1 MSFARILRSSALM
14 GGAQVATLAVA
25 FIRTKII
32 AQLMGPAGVGLV
44 GVLTAFNGNVSTL
57 AGWGLGVSGVRMIA
71 SAPSEE
77 KAAKQ
82 AAVRKFGLTVS
93 SLGLVVMLALFWP
106 VAYLTFDSSRYA
118 LELLIGGM
126 AVPCIIAS
134 TIWTSILQA
143 TGQVKTLAKAQVI
156 SALGG
161 LFLGL
166 PLIYFYGTIGIAAS
180 LLLAAALPMV
190 FTWRAARR
198 DCVVSNL
205 QPTYGDLRALFNM
218 GSGLMV
224 IGVAAQ
230 LAAYAVRLVIIKHRG
245 ADVAAGLADAGYYQ
259 AAIAIAGSLPAMVF
273 SAMGTDFFP
282 RVAAAKDEAEAKV
295 ISEKQIEAAL
305 LLALPIFIG
314 LVTMNRIGIALLYAD
329 KFESAA
335 PLLSWMIW
343 GVFVRL
349 LGWPLG
355 YWLIA
360 RGSMRTLVMIEVS
373 SNVAMVAL
381 PIILLPAFGL
391 IGTAIGYFIGYLLY
405 ALTLLV
411 VARRRVGKWLG
422 ARTLLLFGAATLL
435 MIVAQWSTTL
445 THGGYWGLVPTGV
458 VTLGS
463 FLVYRSALSKNL

>member
-14 GGAQVATLAVA
+14 GGAQVVTLAVA
-25 FIRTKII
+25 VVRTKII

-57 AGWGLGVSGVRMIA
+57 AGWGLGASGVRMIA

-77 KAAKQ
+77 KAVKQ
-82 AAVRKFGLTVS
+82 AAVRKFGLTLS
-93 SLGLVVMLALFWP
+93 SLGLVATLALFWP

-134 TIWTSILQA
+134 TIWTSMLQA
-143 TGQVKTLAKAQVI
+143 AGQVKTLAKAQVI

-161 LFLGL
+161 LFMGL
-166 PLIYFYGTIGIAAS
+166 PLIYFFGTIGVATS

-190 FTWRAARR
+190 FTWQVARR
-198 DCVVSNL
+198 DCGASDL
-205 QPTYGDLRALFNM
+205 QPTRGDLRVLFNM

-245 ADVAAGLADAGYYQ
+245 SDVAAGLADAGYYQ

-295 ISEKQIEAAL
+295 LSEKQIEAAL
-305 LLALPIFIG
+305 LLALPIFVG
-314 LVTMNRIGIALLYAD
+314 LITMNQLGIALLYAD
-329 KFESAA
+329 KFEPAV

-355 YWLIA
+355 YWLVA
-360 RGSMRTLVMIEVS
+360 RGSLRTVVVVEVTSNLVM
-373 SNVAMVAL
+373 AAL
-381 PIILLPAFGL
+381 PIVLLPAFGL
-391 IGTAIGYFIGYLLY
+391 VGTAIGYFIGYLLY
-405 ALTLLV
+405 AIAMLA
-411 VARRRVGKWLG
+411 VARRRSGQWLG
-422 ARTLLLFGAATLL
+422 ARTLSWFGAATVLL
-435 MIVAQWSTTL
+435 LGAQWFATL
-445 THGGYWGLVPTGV
+445 TQGGYWGMLPTGLV
-458 VTLGS
+458 ALCCL
-463 FLVYRSALSKNL
+463 FVYRRALSAQS